1 MRTKGAALGTATN
14 WIMNFM
20 VVEITPIGINSLHW
34 KFYIIW
40 TVFNFS
46 FIPIVYCLY
55 PETADRTL
63 EDMDRFFRENH
74 DPLVFR
80 HKEAI
85 STKRPLAY
93 IEAERDEIRRSSSV
107 HAGMAARNK
116 SNATEFNEKSDGRG
130 PMLSTDGSHDEF
142 KEDV

>member
-1 MRTKGAALGTATN
+1 
-14 WIMNFM
+14 M
-20 VVEITPIGINSLHW
+20 VVEITPIGIDSIHW

-40 TVFNFS
+40 TVLNFS

-55 PETADRTL
+55 PETSDRTL

-74 DPLVFR
+74 DILVFR

-93 IEAERDEIRRSSSV
+93 IEREQEEIRRTSSV
-107 HAGMAARNK
+107 NAGMALDAARNK
-116 SNATEFNEKSDGRG
+116 SNATEFNEKRDGSGSGRN
-130 PMLSTDGSHDEF
+130 GSHDEF

>member
-1 MRTKGAALGTATN
+1 
-14 WIMNFM
+14 
-20 VVEITPIGINSLHW
+20 
-34 KFYIIW
+34 
-40 TVFNFS
+40 
-46 FIPIVYCLY
+46 IVYALY

-80 HKEAI
+80 HKDAI

-93 IEAERDEIRRSSSV
+93 IEHEQEEIRRTSSV
-107 HAGMAARNK
+107 HAGMAMEAARNK
-116 SNATEFNEKSDGRG
+116 SSATEFNEKRDGRN
-130 PMLSTDGSHDEF
+130 PMHSTDGSHNEF